1 MELLP
6 AAYCEY
12 IMRSKLNA
20 AAQLLGYKIE
30 RSDFNAKIY
39 SPQKRKLSR
48 KIVELEDGRY
58 HLLSEKGS
66 IRVTLTLHFEGDDL
80 RFGDHRERGY

>member
-20 AAQLLGYKIE
+20 AQLLDAEIE
-30 RSDFNAKIY
+30 RSDFY
-39 SPQKRKLSR
+39 QKFTRKNES
-48 KIVELEDGRY
+48 
-58 HLLSEKGS
+58 
-66 IRVTLTLHFEGDDL
+66 
-80 RFGDHRERGY
+80 